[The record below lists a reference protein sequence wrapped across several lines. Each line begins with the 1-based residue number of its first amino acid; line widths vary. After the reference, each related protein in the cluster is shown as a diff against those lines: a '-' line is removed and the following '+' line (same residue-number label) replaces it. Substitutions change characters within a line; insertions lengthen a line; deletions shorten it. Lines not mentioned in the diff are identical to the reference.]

1 MPSLMIEPNPEYDF
15 KPIDA
20 LDETGVLFKYIQIGR
35 NVGRQALMT
44 AKDNSILVQKKIGD
58 V

>member
-1 MPSLMIEPNPEYDF
+1 LKPNPEYDF

-20 LDETGVLFKYIQIGR
+20 LDETGVPFKYIQIGR
-35 NVGRQALMT
+35 NFGRQALMT
-44 AKDNSILVQKKIGD
+44 AKDNSMLVQKKIED